1 VKIDND
7 NISDKILS
15 EILSLSIFTYK
26 KMQQIIIQ

>member
-7 NISDKILS
+7 KISDKILS

-26 KMQQIIIQ
+26 QSSKL